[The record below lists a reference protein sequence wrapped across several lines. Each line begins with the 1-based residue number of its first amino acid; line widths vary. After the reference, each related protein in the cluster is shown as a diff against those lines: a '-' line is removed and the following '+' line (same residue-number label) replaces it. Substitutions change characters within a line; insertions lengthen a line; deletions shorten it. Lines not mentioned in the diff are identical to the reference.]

1 MSAADF
7 PRPVLAFIAYSGTG
21 KTTLLEKLFPLL
33 HAAGV
38 RVSYIKHTHHK
49 VELDQ
54 PGKDSY
60 RLREAGAAQV
70 MIASSKRWALMQEIP
85 AAQAEPDLATLLNQ
99 LDPTQCDLV
108 LVEGFKHERISKIEC
123 QRHAV
128 MMQRDNQA
136 FYPHDPHVIALAC
149 DSAPSPSC
157 PLPLLDINQPESIAQ
172 FVLQWMNK
180 TRQEEHN
187 ANEYR

>member
-1 MSAADF
+1 MSTADF

-33 HAAGV
+33 RSSGV
-38 RVSYIKHTHHK
+38 RVSYIKHTHHN

-70 MIASSKRWALMQEIP
+70 MLASSKRWALMQENP
-85 AAQAEPDLATLLNQ
+85 AAQAEPELATLLHK

-108 LVEGFKHERISKIEC
+108 LVEGFKHEGISKIEC
-123 QRHAV
+123 QRQSV
-128 MMQRDNQA
+128 MMQRENKA

-149 DSAPSPSC
+149 DSDLSPSR
-157 PLPLLDINQPESIAQ
+157 PLPLLDINQPETIAH
-172 FVLQWMNK
+172 FVLHWIKSQSS
-180 TRQEEHN
+180 RDEE
-187 ANEYR
+187 AR